1 MEVQSMN
8 YVTVEIIDT
17 VGLNPRERKM
27 LQTTVLNFAAMS
39 NALIMKEDV
48 VLNPLEPDNEN
59 IGIVLV
65 YAKALDEQQSK
76 AITDALSTRFAAY
89 FKMSELDLEAQI
101 RVH

>member
-1 MEVQSMN
+1 MN

-39 NALIMKEDV
+39 NALIVNEDV

-65 YAKALDEQQSK
+65 YAKALNDDQSK
-76 AITDALSTRFAAY
+76 AIAESLSNRFSAY
-89 FKMSELDLEAQI
+89 FTMSNLDLEAQI

>member
-1 MEVQSMN
+1 MN

-39 NALIMKEDV
+39 NALIVKEDV

-65 YAKALDEQQSK
+65 YAKTLDEKLCK
-76 AITDALSTRFAAY
+76 AITESLSNRFAAY
-89 FKMSELDLEAQI
+89 FTMSELDLEALI